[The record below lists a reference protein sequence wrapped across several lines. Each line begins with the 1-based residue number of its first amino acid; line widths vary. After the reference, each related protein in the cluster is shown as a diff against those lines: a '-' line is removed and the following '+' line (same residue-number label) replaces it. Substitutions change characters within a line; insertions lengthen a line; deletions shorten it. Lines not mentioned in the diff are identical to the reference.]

1 MEGLSEESSWRALL
15 CHRIECIDR
24 SNIFKRQH
32 PRPSTSVDGDPIL
45 DRRHALC
52 TRASERY
59 TPYLEHNQS
68 RVSQR
73 RGPTQAGT
81 GFFKRGILMSNE
93 REEVDL
99 GDAALPLS
107 IDFRKAGG
115 VSRES

>member
-1 MEGLSEESSWRALL
+1 MERLSEESSWRALL

-24 SNIFKRQH
+24 SDIFKRH
-32 PRPSTSVDGDPIL
+32 RRRVWMATPFWIGAMRHVHSCEGYTS
-45 DRRHALC
+45 
-52 TRASERY
+52 
-59 TPYLEHNQS
+59 YLKHSQS

-81 GFFKRGILMSNE
+81 GFSERGIVMSNE

-107 IDFRKAGG
+107 IDFEKQG
-115 VSRES
+115 VSLDS

>member
-1 MEGLSEESSWRALL
+1 MVGLSEESSWRALL
-15 CHRIECIDR
+15 IGVTSSQGTVDECGWRPR
-24 SNIFKRQH
+24 SGSAPCAMYTHARD
-32 PRPSTSVDGDPIL
+32 TS
-45 DRRHALC
+45 
-52 TRASERY
+52 
-59 TPYLEHNQS
+59 YLEHSQS

-81 GFFKRGILMSNE
+81 GFSERGIVMSNE

-107 IDFRKAGG
+107 IAFFFQKAGG